1 MEQRIQ
7 INQLEPEAQKAMYG
21 LENYLAK
28 SELSATHIGLIKM
41 RASQINGCA
50 FCINMHT
57 KEAIKNNET
66 PKRIFLLDTWKE
78 SNLFSEEEMVVLSV
92 TEEITLIHKNG
103 LSKTTYNKAL
113 GIFSENYLAQIIMA
127 ATIINAW
134 NRIAISTHKPLQN

>member
-7 INQLEPEAQKAMYG
+7 IDQLQPEAYKAMYT

-28 SELSATHIGLIKM
+28 SELSPTHISLIKM

-57 KEAIKNNET
+57 KEALKNNES
-66 PKRIFLLDTWKE
+66 PERILLLDAWKE
-78 SNLFSEEEMVVLSV
+78 SNIFSEEEMLILSI

-103 LSKTTYNKAL
+103 LTKTTYNKAL
-113 GIFSENYLAQIIMA
+113 ELFSENYLAQIIMA
-127 ATIINAW
+127 ATTINAW
-134 NRIAISTHKPLQN
+134 NRIAISTLKPFQI

>member
-7 INQLEPEAQKAMYG
+7 IDQLQPEAYKAMYA

-28 SELSATHIGLIKM
+28 SELSAKHISLIKM

-57 KEAIKNNET
+57 KEALKNNESLE
-66 PKRIFLLDTWKE
+66 RILLLDAWEE
-78 SNLFSEEEMVVLSV
+78 SNIFSEEEMVILSI

-103 LSKTTYNKAL
+103 LTKTTYNKAL
-113 GIFSENYLAQIIMA
+113 EFFSGNYLAQIIMA
-127 ATIINAW
+127 VTTINAW
-134 NRIAISTHKPLQN
+134 NRIAISTNKPFQV